1 MKNCG
6 FYITQFFDNLKQ
18 FKDFLKLFYKIN
30 ILKLFYKIYKM
41 NNDIYI
47 FYVKKD

>member
-18 FKDFLKLFYKIN
+18 FKDFLKLFYKI
-30 ILKLFYKIYKM
+30 M